1 MKELCK
7 SCEHLNTDRT
17 RITNKQD
24 CAGVTGKANQNDK
37 PVGLFT
43 VHEPDKRC
51 SFKNISLHN
60 CNPLSSC
67 NSYSVSELANPE
79 DKYKAINL

>member
-7 SCEHLNTDRT
+7 SCEHLNTDNT
-17 RITNKQD
+17 RITNKQEY
-24 CAGVTGKANQNDK
+24 QNDK

-43 VHEPDKRC
+43 VHEHDRRC

-60 CNPLSSC
+60 ASPLSGC
-67 NSYSVSELANPE
+67 DSYSVSELASPE
-79 DKYKAINL
+79 DKYKALSI

>member
-1 MKELCK
+1 MKDLCN
-7 SCEHLNTDRT
+7 SCEHLNTDQT
-17 RITNKQD
+17 RITNKQEY
-24 CAGVTGKANQNDK
+24 QFDK
-37 PVGLFT
+37 LIGLFT

-67 NSYSVSELANPE
+67 DSYSVSVLASPE

>member
-1 MKELCK
+1 MKDLCK
-7 SCEHLNTDRT
+7 SCEHLNTDNT

-24 CAGVTGKANQNDK
+24 YQNDK

-60 CNPLSSC
+60 CNPLSTC
-67 NSYSVSELANPE
+67 DSYSVSVLASPE

>member
-1 MKELCK
+1 MKELCN
-7 SCEHLNTDRT
+7 SCEHLNTDQT

-24 CAGVTGKANQNDK
+24 YQDDK

-43 VHEPDKRC
+43 VHEPDRKC

-60 CNPLSSC
+60 CKPITSC
-67 NSYSVSELANPE
+67 DSYSVSELASPE
-79 DKYKAINL
+79 EKYKALSLI